1 MSKFAMW
8 CAVAL
13 LSVAAAPAALA
24 QAANSEPGFCAQF
37 YPNDD
42 CNSDGPPTPAAKTIE
57 PSEPAATPAAASA
70 PAPAVHRQKHRA
82 KAIAAAVAPAKPQ

>member
-8 CAVAL
+8 RAVAL
-13 LSVAAAPAALA
+13 LSIASAPAALA

-37 YPNDD
+37 YSNED

-57 PSEPAATPAAASA
+57 PSDTTATPAAAPA
-70 PAPAVHRQKHRA
+70 PAPAVQKQKHRA
-82 KAIAAAVAPAKPQ
+82 KAAAAAPAKPQ